1 MGDLNYLRYSSSIEH
16 IQPDETELIEKIVA
30 SMGRVNRKIFD
41 KHRHAVR
48 DAHAKSHGIL
58 KGEFEVYPDLP
69 LHLRQ
74 GIFAMPK
81 RYPVIV
87 RLSTAPGDLQSD
99 RMPALYGMAMKVLG
113 VIGNKVLSE
122 DEAHNQD
129 FLMVNH
135 PVMPFGNVA
144 AYWAFQQ
151 MMEKLA
157 ESPSEIRPAAA
168 EKPSDA
174 AGVADTG
181 EALPASLRAVA
192 AVPYSHILGETFH
205 SMAAL
210 RFGSYV
216 AKLSAAPLSEP
227 VRSLTGTPVP
237 DEDSAVRDLV
247 VDFFRNHSAEYELR
261 AQLLT
266 DLQQM
271 PVEDASVLWPERLSP
286 HQPVGKLTF
295 PAQNPYSPERRVYG
309 DDVLSF
315 NPWHCIEEHQPL
327 GSIMRIRI
335 KAYEM
340 SSSFRHQ
347 MNAQTRLEPKDIHEL
362 PL

>member
-1 MGDLNYLRYSSSIEH
+1 MGELNYLRYGNSIELAP
-16 IQPDETELIEKIVA
+16 PDEAQLTELIVA

-41 KHRHAVR
+41 QHRHALR

-58 KGEFEVYPDLP
+58 KGELEVYPDMP
-69 LHLRQ
+69 QHLRQ
-74 GIFAMPK
+74 GIFATPK

-99 RMPALYGMAMKVLG
+99 RMPALYGMAIKVLG
-113 VIGNKVLSE
+113 VIGNKLLSG
-122 DEAHNQD
+122 DEGHNQD
-129 FLMVNH
+129 FLLVNH
-135 PVMPFGNVA
+135 PVMPFGNVVS
-144 AYWAFQQ
+144 YWAFQQ
-151 MMEKLA
+151 RMEKLA
-157 ESPSEIRPAAA
+157 ESSSDVQPAAT

-174 AGVADTG
+174 AAMDAL

-192 AVPYSHILGETFH
+192 AVPYSHILGATFH

-216 AKLSAAPLSEP
+216 AKLSVAPLSNS
-227 VRSLTGTPVP
+227 VRSLAGTPIP
-237 DEDSAVRDLV
+237 DGDSALRDLI
-247 VDFFRNHSAEYELR
+247 VDFFRKDSAEYELR

-266 DLQQM
+266 DLRQM
-271 PVEDASVLWPERLSP
+271 PIEDASVPWPEDLSP
-286 HQPVGKLTF
+286 HQPIAKLTF
-295 PAQNPYSPERRVYG
+295 PAQDPYSPARRVYA

-315 NPWHCIEEHQPL
+315 NPWHCIEEHRPL

-347 MNAQTRLEPKDIHEL
+347 MNVQPRVEPKDINEL

>member
-1 MGDLNYLRYSSSIEH
+1 MGDLNYLRYGNSIELTP
-16 IQPDETELIEKIVA
+16 PDEAQLTELIVA

-41 KHRHAVR
+41 QHRHAVR

-58 KGEFEVYPDLP
+58 KGELEVYPDMP
-69 LHLRQ
+69 QHLRQ
-74 GIFAMPK
+74 GIFATPK

-99 RMPALYGMAMKVLG
+99 RMPALYGMAIKVLG
-113 VIGNKVLSE
+113 VIGNKLLSG
-122 DEAHNQD
+122 DEGHNQD
-129 FLMVNH
+129 FLLVNH
-135 PVMPFGNVA
+135 PVMPFGNVVS
-144 AYWAFQQ
+144 YWAFQQ
-151 MMEKLA
+151 RMEKLA
-157 ESPSEIRPAAA
+157 ESSSDVQPATT
-168 EKPSDA
+168 EKPSEPAGMVDA
-174 AGVADTG
+174 L
-181 EALPASLRAVA
+181 ESLPASLRAVA
-192 AVPYSHILGETFH
+192 AVPYSHILGATFH

-216 AKLSAAPLSEP
+216 AKLSVAPLSNS
-227 VRSLTGTPVP
+227 VRSLTGSPVP
-237 DEDSAVRDLV
+237 DGDSALRDLV
-247 VDFFRNHSAEYELR
+247 VDFFRKDSAEYELR

-266 DLQQM
+266 DLREM
-271 PVEDASVLWPERLSP
+271 PIEDASVQWPEDLSP
-286 HQPVGKLTF
+286 HQPIAKLTF
-295 PAQNPYSPERRVYG
+295 PAQDPYSPARRVYA

-315 NPWHCIEEHQPL
+315 NPWHCIEEHRPL

-347 MNAQTRLEPKDIHEL
+347 MNVQPRVEPKDINEL

>member
-1 MGDLNYLRYSSSIEH
+1 MMVDLNYLPYSDSIEGA
-16 IQPDETELIEKIVA
+16 QPDEAEITEQIVA

-58 KGEFEVYPDLP
+58 KGELEVYPDMTG
-69 LHLRQ
+69 HLRQ
-74 GIFAMPK
+74 GIFATVK
-81 RYPVIV
+81 RFPVIV

-99 RMPALYGMAMKVLG
+99 RSPSLYGMAIKVLG
-113 VIGNKVLSE
+113 VTGNKILSK
-122 DEAHNQD
+122 DEGHNQD
-129 FLMVNH
+129 FLLVNH

-157 ESPSEIRPAAA
+157 ESSSEPATT

-174 AGVADTG
+174 ASM
-181 EALPASLRAVA
+181 LPASLRAVS
-192 AVPYSHILGETFH
+192 AVPYSHILGESFH

-216 AKLSAAPLSEP
+216 AKLSAAPLSNS
-227 VRSLTGTPVP
+227 VRSLTGTSVP
-237 DEDSAVRDLV
+237 DTDSALRDLV
-247 VDFFRNHSAEYELR
+247 VDFFRNNSAEYELR

-266 DLQQM
+266 DLEQM
-271 PVEDASVLWPERLSP
+271 PIEDASVLWPENLSP
-286 HQPVGKLTF
+286 HQPIGKLTF
-295 PAQNPYSPERRVYG
+295 PAQDPYSPGRRVYA

-315 NPWHCIEEHQPL
+315 NPWHCIEEHRPL

-347 MNAQTRLEPKDIHEL
+347 MNAQPRLEPKDINEL